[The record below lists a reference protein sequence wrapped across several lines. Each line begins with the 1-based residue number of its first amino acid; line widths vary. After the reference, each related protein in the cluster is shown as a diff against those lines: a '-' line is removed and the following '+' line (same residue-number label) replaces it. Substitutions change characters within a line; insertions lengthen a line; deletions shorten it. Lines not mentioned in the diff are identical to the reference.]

1 MKSKCMRIT
10 TLGLTILLACASQA
24 AAQDQFFESAGVKL
38 RYIERGQGEPVVLIH
53 GFSGSAETGWI
64 FNGVLPALA
73 PEYRVIALDCRGHGG
88 SDKPHEPDKYG
99 AEMAE
104 DVVRLLDHLK
114 IERAHLV
121 GYSMGGLITLKVELT
136 HPQRVISAI
145 PGGYGWPEGGRPAG
159 KEFMTRLAESL
170 EQGKG
175 VGPLMEALTPADRPK
190 MTEEQIAAV
199 NTMVMRNN
207 DALAL
212 AAVVRGFKGLEAD
225 EKLLRANKVPTL
237 SIIGGID
244 PLKVDVDRLAGVMGS
259 HKVVTI
265 DGADHAMTM
274 FRPEFLASIKEFL
287 AQHRL
292 TPPPAPSQGGAGLRP
307 ATGPTGL

>member
-1 MKSKCMRIT
+1 MSIA
-10 TLGLTILLACASQA
+10 TLGLTTLLVCTSHAVC
-24 AAQDQFFESAGVKL
+24 QDQVFDSAGVKL

-53 GFSGSAETGWI
+53 GFSGSAETGWM

-73 PEYRVIALDCRGHGG
+73 TEYRVIALDCRGHGG
-88 SDKPHEPDKYG
+88 SDKPHEPAKYG

-104 DVVRLLDHLK
+104 DVVRLLDHLR
-114 IERAHLV
+114 IERAHVV
-121 GYSMGGLITLKVELT
+121 GYSMGGLITLKVALT
-136 HPQRVISAI
+136 HPQRVICAI
-145 PGGYGWPEGGRPAG
+145 PGGYGWPEGGKPAG

-170 EQGKG
+170 EAGKG
-175 VGPLMEALTPADRPK
+175 VGPLMEALTPEGRPK
-190 MTEEQIAAV
+190 MTEEQLTAI

-207 DALAL
+207 DAMAL
-212 AAVVRGFKGLEAD
+212 AAVARGFKGLEAD
-225 EKLLRANKVPTL
+225 EKSLRANKVPTL

-244 PLKVDVDRLAGVMGS
+244 PLKVDVDRLAGVMGN

-292 TPPPAPSQGGAGLRP
+292 TPAPGSAAPAPAPSQGKPGL
-307 ATGPTGL
+307 